1 MNNQIVKQAAELHKR
16 TVVLDAHCDTLT
28 LLAQHNRSLG
38 QLAKQGHIDLPRLQA
53 GGVNVQFFAAFIAPE
68 YYNAPLKRVLEL
80 IDIFYHE
87 IEHNN
92 NQINHVNNLD
102 DIIHTCSLNKIAALL
117 CIEGG
122 ECLEGSIGV
131 LRQLYRLGVRCLTL
145 TWNNSNELG
154 NGVYATATSGL
165 TEFGFAV
172 VEELNHLGMLI
183 DVSHLSKAGFYD
195 VLRHSRQPV
204 VASHSNCQAIC
215 NHPRNLSDQQIKSL
229 AAKGGVVGI
238 TFVPEF
244 VGGDKASIDEVL
256 NHIDHAV
263 AVGGIDCV
271 GFGSDFD
278 GTDTLAG
285 IEDCTRWPLLTR
297 RLIERGYNE
306 EEIQKILGGNFMR
319 VIGQV
324 LK

>member
-1 MNNQIVKQAAELHKR
+1 LNNQIVEQAAELHKR

-28 LLAQHNRSLG
+28 VLAQQNRNLG
-38 QLAKQGHIDLPRLQA
+38 QLGKRGHIDLPRLRV

-68 YYNAPLKRVLEL
+68 HYNAPLKRALEL
-80 IDIFYHE
+80 IDIFYNE
-87 IEHNN
+87 IERNKN
-92 NQINHVNNLD
+92 YINHVNNFD
-102 DIIHTCSLNKIAALL
+102 DIIHTLSLNKIAALL

-122 ECLEGSIGV
+122 ECLEGSIEV
-131 LRQLYRLGVRCLTL
+131 LRQLYKHGVRCLTL

-165 TEFGFAV
+165 TKFGFDV
-172 VEELNHLGMLI
+172 VEELNQLGMLV
-183 DVSHLSKAGFYD
+183 DVSHLSEAGFYD

-204 VASHSNCQAIC
+204 IASHSNCQAIC
-215 NHPRNLSDQQIKSL
+215 RHPRNLTDQQIKSL
-229 AAKGGVVGI
+229 ADKGGVMGI

-244 VGGDKASIDEVL
+244 VGGDEASIDEVL

-263 AVGGIDCV
+263 AIGGIDCV

-278 GTDTLAG
+278 GTDTLVG
-285 IEDCTRWPLLTR
+285 VEDCTSWPLLTCK
-297 RLIERGYNE
+297 LIERGYHE
-306 EEIQKILGGNFMR
+306 EEIEKILGGNFMR